1 MSLLQGSASGEVAA
15 GLERCWEVVQDLSR
29 TPEWQQGISEV
40 TVVQLDDEGRPLVCD
55 TVIDAKFREVRCR
68 VRCSFDPPRRMTF
81 ERISGEVPALRG
93 SWELES
99 LGPERTRA
107 VYALAVDPGKVG
119 LLARPLEKALRPIVV
134 GARPAE
140 LAREVARRG
149 CATLTRGDRRPPRA
163 RGSSTAR
170 AD

>member
-1 MSLLQGSASGEVAA
+1 MSLISGESTGEVEASI
-15 GLERCWEVVQDLSR
+15 ERCWSVVEDLSR
-29 TPEWQQGISEV
+29 APEWQQGLRSV
-40 TVVQLDDEGRPLVCD
+40 TVLERDAVGRPLVCD
-55 TVIDAKFREVRCR
+55 TVIDAKFREVSCR

-81 ERISGEVPALRG
+81 ERISGEIPALRG

-107 VYALAVDPGKVG
+107 VYALAVDPGRVG
-119 LLARPLEKALRPIVV
+119 LLARPLEKALRPMVV

-149 CATLTRGDRRPPRA
+149 
-163 RGSSTAR
+163 
-170 AD
+170 

>member
-1 MSLLQGSASGEVAA
+1 VSLISGESTAEVPASI
-15 GLERCWEVVQDLSR
+15 ERCWSIVEDLSR
-29 TPEWQQGISEV
+29 APEWQQGLRSV
-40 TVVQLDDEGRPLVCD
+40 TVVERDSEGRPLVCD

-81 ERISGEVPALRG
+81 ERISGEVPELRG

-99 LGPERTRA
+99 LGAERTRA
-107 VYALAVDPGKVG
+107 VYALSVDPGRVG

-149 CATLTRGDRRPPRA
+149 
-163 RGSSTAR
+163 
-170 AD
+170 

>member
-1 MSLLQGSASGEVAA
+1 MSLISGESA
-15 GLERCWEVVQDLSR
+15 GEVPASIERCWAVVEDLSR
-29 TPEWQQGISEV
+29 APEWQQGLSSV
-40 TVVQLDDEGRPLVCD
+40 TVVERDSEGRPLVCD

-68 VRCSFDPPRRMTF
+68 VRCSFEPPRRMTF
-81 ERISGEVPALRG
+81 ERISGEVPELRG

-99 LGPERTRA
+99 LDPERTRA
-107 VYALAVDPGKVG
+107 VYSLAVDPGKVG

-149 CATLTRGDRRPPRA
+149 
-163 RGSSTAR
+163 
-170 AD
+170 

>member
-1 MSLLQGSASGEVAA
+1 MSLLQGSATGEVAA
-15 GLERCWEVVQDLSR
+15 PVERCWEVVEDLSR

-40 TVVQLDDEGRPLVCD
+40 TVIERDAGGRPLVCD

-68 VRCSFDPPRRMTF
+68 VRCSYDPPHRMAF
-81 ERISGEVPALRG
+81 ARISGEISTLEG

-99 LGPERTRA
+99 LGPDRTRA
-107 VYALAVDPGKVG
+107 TYTLAVDPGKVG

-134 GARPAE
+134 GGRPDE

-149 CATLTRGDRRPPRA
+149 
-163 RGSSTAR
+163 
-170 AD
+170 

>member
-1 MSLLQGSASGEVAA
+1 VSLIRGESTAEVPASI
-15 GLERCWEVVQDLSR
+15 ERCWSVVEDLSR
-29 TPEWQQGISEV
+29 APEWQQGLRSV
-40 TVVQLDDEGRPLVCD
+40 TVVERDPEGRPLVCD

-68 VRCSFDPPRRMTF
+68 VRCSFEPPRRMAF
-81 ERISGEVPALRG
+81 ERISGEVHELRG
-93 SWELES
+93 SWELEP
-99 LGPERTRA
+99 LGHERTRA

-149 CATLTRGDRRPPRA
+149 
-163 RGSSTAR
+163 
-170 AD
+170 

>member
-1 MSLLQGSASGEVAA
+1 MSLISGESA
-15 GLERCWEVVQDLSR
+15 GEVPASIERCWAVVEDLSR
-29 TPEWQQGISEV
+29 APEWQQGLSSV
-40 TVVQLDDEGRPLVCD
+40 TVVERDSEGRPLVCD

-68 VRCSFDPPRRMTF
+68 VRCSFEPPRRMTF
-81 ERISGEVPALRG
+81 ERISGEVPDLRG

-99 LGPERTRA
+99 LDPERTRA
-107 VYALAVDPGKVG
+107 VYSLAVDPGKVG

-149 CATLTRGDRRPPRA
+149 
-163 RGSSTAR
+163 
-170 AD
+170 

>member
-1 MSLLQGSASGEVAA
+1 VSLISGESA
-15 GLERCWEVVQDLSR
+15 GEVPASIERCWSVVEDLSR
-29 TPEWQQGISEV
+29 APEWQQGLSSV
-40 TVVQLDDEGRPLVCD
+40 TVVERDPEGRPLVCD
-55 TVIDAKFREVRCR
+55 TVIDAKFRQVGCR
-68 VRCSFDPPRRMTF
+68 VRCSFEPPRRMSF
-81 ERISGEVPALRG
+81 ERISGDIPALRG

-140 LAREVARRG
+140 LAREVGRRG
-149 CATLTRGDRRPPRA
+149 
-163 RGSSTAR
+163 
-170 AD
+170 